1 MIQDDTDTI
10 ARVRM
15 CYAIERR
22 RAEMDKRPV
31 IAAIVLAAGK
41 SSRMGAN
48 KLLLPLDGHPLVWHA
63 VRTAC
68 ASSAD
73 VALVVLGNEAERVA
87 AALPP
92 GRYQRVDNPRFAEG
106 LSTSLQAGLDALPED
121 IDGALILLADMP
133 FTSPATVEALLSAA
147 REEPERIAAM
157 NQGGRPI
164 PPVYW
169 PRALFAALHDIHGDE
184 GGRSLLMLSP
194 EAVHLVEPAGSDE
207 TLDIDT
213 PDDYQRIARKTAD
226 D

>member
-1 MIQDDTDTI
+1 MET
-10 ARVRM
+10 
-15 CYAIERR
+15 
-22 RAEMDKRPV
+22 RPV

-48 KLLLPLDGHPLVWHA
+48 KLLLPLDGHPLVWRA
-63 VRTAC
+63 VNTAC

-73 VALVVLGNEAERVA
+73 MVLVVLGNEAERVA

-92 GRYQRVDNPRFAEG
+92 ERYQRVDNPRFADG
-106 LSTSLQAGLDALPED
+106 LSTSLQAGLDALPENV
-121 IDGALILLADMP
+121 DGALILLADMP
-133 FTSPATVEALLSAA
+133 FTASATVEALLAAA
-147 REEPERIAAM
+147 REAPDRIAAM

-194 EAVHLVEPAGSDE
+194 EVVRLVEPAQSDE
-207 TLDIDT
+207 TLDIDA
-213 PDDYQRIARKTAD
+213 PEDYQGIQAKAGE
-226 D
+226 

>member
-1 MIQDDTDTI
+1 MEVKP
-10 ARVRM
+10 A
-15 CYAIERR
+15 
-22 RAEMDKRPV
+22 

-63 VRTAC
+63 ISGAC

-73 VALVVLGNEAERVA
+73 VVLVVLGNEAERVA

-106 LSTSLQAGLDALPED
+106 LSTSLQAGLDALPGNA
-121 IDGALILLADMP
+121 DGALILLADMP
-133 FTSPATVEALLSAA
+133 FTASATLEALLAAA
-147 REEPERIAAM
+147 REAPERIAAM
-157 NQGGRPI
+157 NQGGRPT

-169 PRALFAALHDIHGDE
+169 PRALFGELHGIHGDE

-194 EAVHLVEPAGSDE
+194 EAVHLVAMARPDE
-207 TLDIDT
+207 ALDVDV
-213 PDDYQRIARKTAD
+213 PEDYQRIQANAGE
-226 D
+226 

>member
-1 MIQDDTDTI
+1 MND
-10 ARVRM
+10 ARP
-15 CYAIERR
+15 A
-22 RAEMDKRPV
+22 

-63 VRTAC
+63 VSGAC

-106 LSTSLQAGLDALPED
+106 LSTSLQAGLDALSD
-121 IDGALILLADMP
+121 NIAGALILLADMP
-133 FTSPATVEALLSAA
+133 FTSPATVEALLAAA
-147 REEPERIAAM
+147 RAAPERIAAM
-157 NQGGRPI
+157 NQGGRPT

-169 PRALFAALHDIHGDE
+169 PRAYFGELHRIQGDE
-184 GGRSLLMLSP
+184 GGRSLLLRSP
-194 EAVHLVEPAGSDE
+194 EAVHLVQMARPDE
-207 TLDIDT
+207 ALDVDA
-213 PDDYQRIARKTAD
+213 PEDYQRIVGGDQSSTGND
-226 D
+226 